1 MLSLEI
7 DMQSNVPIYI
17 QIANQIRHKIAANE
31 LKPGDQLPTVR
42 QVAAD
47 LRVNFNTVARAY
59 RRLDEAGVI
68 STQLGRGTFILAPE
82 NEAQVESLRQKD
94 LHSLTLQYLHDVQ
107 ALGYHAEEVRPVV
120 EGYFKKWQ
128 EDEKLPEME

>member
-1 MLSLEI
+1 MFRLEI
-7 DMQSNVPIYI
+7 DMQSDVPIYI
-17 QIANQIRHKIAANE
+17 QIANQIRHMIATDD

-59 RRLDEAGVI
+59 RRLDEAGII

-82 NEAQVESLRQKD
+82 TVEQSEALRHKD
-94 LHSLTLQYLHDVQ
+94 LTSLTLQYLHGVQ
-107 ALGYHAEEVRPVV
+107 ALGFTGEEVRPVL
-120 EGYFKKWQ
+120 EDYFEEWEK
-128 EDEKLPEME
+128 EDKLPEME

>member
-1 MLSLEI
+1 MLSLVI

-31 LKPGDQLPTVR
+31 LQPGDQLPTVR

-82 NEAQVESLRQKD
+82 TKAQSEALRKKD
-94 LHSLTLQYLHDVQ
+94 LHSLTQQYLHSVQ
-107 ALGYHAEEVRPVV
+107 ALGYSADEVRSLL
-120 EGYFKKWQ
+120 EGYFERWQ
-128 EDEKLPEME
+128 KQNELPQME